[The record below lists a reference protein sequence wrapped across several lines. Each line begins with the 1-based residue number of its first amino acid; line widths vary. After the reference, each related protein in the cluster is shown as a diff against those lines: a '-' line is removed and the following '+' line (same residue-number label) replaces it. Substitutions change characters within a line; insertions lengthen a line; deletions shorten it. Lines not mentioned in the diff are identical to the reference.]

1 MKILVVGGGG
11 REHTL
16 VWKIAQSPKVKKIYC
31 APGNAG
37 ISKLAECVSIGAGEI
52 DRLAG
57 FAKKNKIDLTVVGP
71 EGPLVAGIAGR
82 FKRDNLPV
90 FGPSAEG
97 AQLEGSKVFCKM
109 LMKSH
114 GIPTADFRT
123 FGDIEGA
130 RDYIGSFPASA
141 GGPVVKADGLAAG
154 KAVVVAKNKDEALD
168 AIGRIMR
175 DREFGEAGDQVVIE
189 KRLTGEEASIL
200 AFADGKTIYPM
211 ETSQDHKAAFDG
223 DKGPNTGGMGAYS
236 PAPVVTK
243 KIQRE
248 IERRILVP
256 IVHALKREGYEYR
269 GVLYAG
275 LMINEEE
282 PSVLEFNVRFGDPET
297 QPILMRMKSDIVPV
311 LAATVEG
318 KLDSQVI
325 EWDERPAVCVV
336 MASGGYPGSYKKGVE
351 IKGLGEAEKMQ
362 DVVVFHA
369 GTKMQEGKIV
379 TNGGRVLGV
388 TALGDTIA
396 EAKERAYEAVRT
408 ISFEGAQYRGDISDK
423 AIEKKKGTE

>member
-1 MKILVVGGGG
+1 MKILVIGGGG
-11 REHTL
+11 REHAL
-16 VWKIAQSPKVKKIYC
+16 VWKLAQSPKVKKMYC

-37 ISKLAECVSIGAGEI
+37 IAKLAECVSIGAGEI

-57 FAKKNKIDLTVVGP
+57 FAKKNGIDLTVVGP
-71 EGPLVAGIAGR
+71 EGPLVAGIVGR
-82 FKRDNLPV
+82 FKRDNLPI

-154 KAVVVAKNKDEALD
+154 KGVVVAKSKKEALD
-168 AIGRIMR
+168 AIDRIMR
-175 DREFGEAGDQVVIE
+175 DRQFGEAGDQVVIE

-200 AFADGKTIYPM
+200 AFTDGKTIYPM

-243 KIQRE
+243 KLQRQ
-248 IERRILVP
+248 IERAILVP
-256 IVHALKREGYEYR
+256 VVHALKREGYEYR

-282 PSVLEFNVRFGDPET
+282 LSVLEFNVRFGDPET
-297 QPILMRMKSDIVPV
+297 QPILMRMKTDMVPV
-311 LAATVEG
+311 LVATVEG

-325 EWDERPAVCVV
+325 EWDGRPAVCVV
-336 MASGGYPGSYKKGVE
+336 MASGGYPGSYKKGIE
-351 IKGLGEAEKMQ
+351 IKGLEEAERMQ

-379 TNGGRVLGV
+379 TDGGRVLGV
-388 TALGDTIA
+388 TALGDTIE
-396 EAKERAYEAVRT
+396 EAKGRAYEAVRT
-408 ISFEGAQYRGDISDK
+408 ISFEGAQYRSDISDK
-423 AIEKKKGTE
+423 AIKKGK